1 MTDAERVKLDFY
13 ALGRVDDSICRKN
26 INIHTNKG
34 IADTS
39 GDLMT
44 RNALSL
50 NSNNLSHIRNN
61 YRNLHTLG
69 EANKEKNNY
78 LNPIAAFNSQ
88 QKFDIPSNAV
98 NKEIYNIERRKF
110 FSKDKDISENENL
123 NGNKVSL
130 KDYMNKKNALP
141 LVNKQSGQIL
151 QENYLYFD
159 KNNQQMIRYP
169 KGFWNHNLE

>member
-1 MTDAERVKLDFY
+1 MSDAERVKLDFY
-13 ALGRVDDSICRKN
+13 ALGRVDDSKLRKN
-26 INIHTNKG
+26 INIHTNKS

-39 GDLMT
+39 GNLLT

-50 NSNNLSHIRNN
+50 NSSNLSHIRNN

-78 LNPIAAFNSQ
+78 LNPIEAFNSQ
-88 QKFDIPSNAV
+88 QKFDIASNAV
-98 NKEIYNIERRKF
+98 NKETYNIERGKF
-110 FSKDKDISENENL
+110 FSKDRDSLDNQNINQS
-123 NGNKVSL
+123 KVSL
-130 KDYMNKKNALP
+130 NDYMIKKNNLP
-141 LVNKQSGQIL
+141 IVNNQTAKNL